1 MPGVPMWQIVIPLLA
16 LVVLGYT
23 LWRNVIPF
31 PSPSDGALFWNPIVA
46 GAWIVACIVVV
57 LAIGPAARRAG
68 AALTAAELG
77 SRQEEVGSR

>member
-1 MPGVPMWQIVIPLLA
+1 MPGVPMWQIVIPILA

-23 LWRNVIPF
+23 LWRNVYPF
-31 PSPSDGALFWNPIVA
+31 PSPSDGALFWNPIIA
-46 GAWIVACIVVV
+46 AAWVLACIVVV
-57 LAIGPAARRAG
+57 AAIGPAARRAG